1 MKSVLKKIGK
11 ERPTPTES
19 AIIGEPV
26 TPEIQ
31 KTPPRMSIEAIR
43 RLEKMKNYLLKGERL
58 TGPLESN
65 EAQAQPSF
73 ISE

>member
-1 MKSVLKKIGK
+1 MKSVLKTIGK
-11 ERPTPTES
+11 ERPTSTES

-26 TPEIQ
+26 TPEIT
-31 KTPPRMSIEAIR
+31 KTPPRMSIEVR
-43 RLEKMKNYLLKGERL
+43 TRLEKMKNYLLKGERL
-58 TGPLESN
+58 TVPLESN

>member
-1 MKSVLKKIGK
+1 MKSVLKTSGK

-19 AIIGEPV
+19 AITREPV
-26 TPEIQ
+26 TPEIPR
-31 KTPPRMSIEAIR
+31 TPPRMSIEVR
-43 RLEKMKNYLLKGERL
+43 TRLEKMKKYLLKGERL

-73 ISE
+73 IGE

>member
-1 MKSVLKKIGK
+1 
-11 ERPTPTES
+11 
-19 AIIGEPV
+19 
-26 TPEIQ
+26 
-31 KTPPRMSIEAIR
+31 MSIEATI
-43 RLEKMKNYLLKGERL
+43 RLEKMKKYLLKGERL